1 MKPLNELKL
10 TLWSKSTNESFSR
23 VAVAAFLS
31 QLDPTI
37 EEINDI
43 KTAVSEAV
51 TNSIIHGY
59 PTHNGSVY
67 LHAHITG
74 NGMLEV
80 SIQDQGVGIA
90 DIAQAMQPFFSSDP
104 CGERSGMGFTVMKSF
119 MDHVQ
124 VSSDVHSGTTV
135 HMRKQ
140 ITQPQDLPAPL
151 LVF

>member
-1 MKPLNELKL
+1 MNSMTLTFDALPENESLARMAVSAFILPLN
-10 TLWSKSTNESFSR
+10 
-23 VAVAAFLS
+23 
-31 QLDPTI
+31 PTI
-37 EEINDI
+37 EQISDI

-140 ITQPQDLPAPL
+140 ITQPQDLPARMA
-151 LVF
+151 